1 MKGFIAWPWNC
12 VETIRVQLQ
21 QRECCQ
27 NLTKW
32 ASIKQ
37 MTEQHLASAAFG
49 RQWSESAKEINMTAI
64 FLNGQFLMTLKMSP
78 ANARQAI
85 KANFKDANELPL
97 VFAEIPLL

>member
-1 MKGFIAWPWNC
+1 
-12 VETIRVQLQ
+12 
-21 QRECCQ
+21 
-27 NLTKW
+27 
-32 ASIKQ
+32 
-37 MTEQHLASAAFG
+37 
-49 RQWSESAKEINMTAI
+49 MTAI